1 MSTLVYQ
8 SAVVSLALQI
18 MTSGIT
24 VASLFVPVPADAVDD
39 LNLVVILETAS
50 QLIEF
55 VWYVVAVCFFGGI
68 KTWARYVDWAVSTPI
83 MLVSAVFF
91 FRLRRGV
98 SLVAALQASSLYA
111 ILGLNWLMLACGF
124 AAEYKNAI
132 PKIVALPLGGIAL
145 VGSYTLLI
153 REVDVND
160 AFSVGLYASMYAS
173 WALYGVA
180 AAFGDV
186 PKNVAYNGLD
196 IVSKNLY
203 GVFLFAYAL
212 FISNA

>member
-1 MSTLVYQ
+1 MSSLVYQ

-18 MTSGIT
+18 LTSGIT
-24 VASLFVPVPADAVDD
+24 VASLFVPVPASAAQD
-39 LNLVVILETAS
+39 LNLVVILETSS

-55 VWYVVAVCFFGGI
+55 AWYTAAVCVYGRI
-68 KTWARYVDWAVSTPI
+68 QTWARYVDWAVSTPL

-98 SLVAALQASSLYA
+98 PLTAALQASSMYA
-111 ILGLNWLMLACGF
+111 ILGLNWLMLAFGF
-124 AAEYKNAI
+124 AAEYGGAL
-132 PKIVALPLGGIAL
+132 PKIAALPLGGAAF
-145 VGSYTLLI
+145 VGAYTLLI
-153 REVDVND
+153 REVAVDD
-160 AFSVGLYASMYAS
+160 PFSVGLYASMYVS

-180 AAFGDV
+180 AALGEV

-196 IVSKNLY
+196 IVSKNVY

-212 FISNA
+212 SVST